1 MHGTHNIFQV
11 SFSKLRFRKTLLT
24 PQKLLNFYYA
34 KKLAVISFWPSMW
47 ADRMQNIAH
56 QASSTEHNLFLQ
68 HFEDWFKKEYF
79 FEILSSPWWSTTK
92 YQMTANRSQEMK
104 KEAAKEQRVRDQDMS
119 IIDMKKS
126 FRYLQIQKKI
136 KLRIF
141 LRIGPTWICSLYR
154 FGELYVWFCDLF
166 AFVPMNNQINCTNL
180 FGPPFKVQSSFFHS
194 HKFGKKMQLL

>member
-1 MHGTHNIFQV
+1 MCIGMHGTHNIFQV
-11 SFSKLRFRKTLLT
+11 SFFKLRFKKTLLT

-56 QASSTEHNLFLQ
+56 QASSTEHYLFLQ
-68 HFEDWFKKEYF
+68 HFEDWFKKEYS

-126 FRYLQIQKKI
+126 FGYLQIPRNQIANISPHQLKMNMLFVHI
-136 KLRIF
+136 WWALRLI
-141 LRIGPTWICSLYR
+141 LRSICICSD
-154 FGELYVWFCDLF
+154 E
-166 AFVPMNNQINCTNL
+166 
-180 FGPPFKVQSSFFHS
+180 
-194 HKFGKKMQLL
+194 